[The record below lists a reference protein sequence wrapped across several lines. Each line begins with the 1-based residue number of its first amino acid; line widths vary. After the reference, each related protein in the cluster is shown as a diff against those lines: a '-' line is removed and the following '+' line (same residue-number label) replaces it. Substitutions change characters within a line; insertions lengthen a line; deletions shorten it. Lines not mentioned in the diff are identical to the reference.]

1 MPFLTVTRNLGGQNL
16 KGDDEMAAV
25 ATRWLTQGTSLD
37 EQGVETFQLGA
48 GSVWK
53 SSGTA
58 VQLNVNGS
66 Y

>member
-1 MPFLTVTRNLGGQNL
+1 MANTGHGPRLTGSR
-16 KGDDEMAAV
+16 DFSAV
-25 ATRWLTQGTSLD
+25 
-37 EQGVETFQLGA
+37 A

-58 VQLNVNGS
+58 VQLSVNCS